1 MNDSG
6 IMNDPE
12 MFPNPDEFR
21 PERFIETTNPRLLD
35 FELPFGFGRRI
46 CPGMHLARNS
56 IFINIARIM
65 WAYDILPALDAEG
78 KPVIPDSMNYTDG
91 FNSLPVSFDCR
102 IVPRN
107 EKVIDTIKSEY
118 ELAATRLGNWSW

>member
-1 MNDSG
+1 
-6 IMNDPE
+6 MNDPE

-21 PERFIETTNPRLLD
+21 PERFIETTNPRLID

-56 IFINIARIM
+56 IFINIARLM
-65 WAYDILPALDAEG
+65 WAFDILPALDAEG
-78 KPVIPDSMNYTDG
+78 KPIIPDSNNYTDG

-102 IVPRN
+102 FVPRN
-107 EKVIDTIKSEY
+107 EKVIDTIKSDY
-118 ELAATRLGNWSW
+118 EPAMTRLASWSW